1 MKDDVIDP
9 VTRQLIA
16 WAAEGHA
23 TALATVV
30 DTWGSSPCPVGSK
43 MAVNGKAAF
52 VGSVSGGCI
61 ETSVISESL
70 EIIKDG
76 GFEVLTYGVSDEQGA
91 AAGLACGGTIRVLV
105 EPVDARLLAVL
116 SGTRPVVRIVDL
128 NDSSWTVLG
137 QADAD
142 LGGDVADAATKAL
155 VSGRAAHV
163 VDGDHEYLID
173 PIVDSYRMMII
184 GAVAIAQVLA
194 PMAQAAGFDVTIIDP
209 RPKFATHHRFP
220 DCRLV
225 QTWPD
230 KAMADLRPDRSS
242 AIVTLTHD
250 AAPDDM
256 ALDLALKSD
265 VFYIGALGSRKTN
278 ASRCERLKKKGWSAE
293 DLGEIHA
300 PIGLDINAAT
310 PAEIAVA
317 ILAQVI
323 AKKNAP

>member
-1 MKDDVIDP
+1 MTDDVVDP
-9 VTRQLIA
+9 VTRQLMA
-16 WAAEGHA
+16 WTDEGHA

-76 GFEVLTYGVSDEQGA
+76 GFEVLSYGVSDEQGA
-91 AAGLACGGTIRVLV
+91 AAGLACGGNIRVLV
-105 EPVDARLLAVL
+105 EPVDERLLAVL
-116 SGTRPVVRIVDL
+116 SGARPVVRIVDL

-137 QADAD
+137 QADTELD
-142 LGGDVADAATKAL
+142 GDVMDAATGAL
-155 VSGRAAHV
+155 ASGRAGHM
-163 VDGDHEYLID
+163 VDGDREYLID
-173 PIVDSYRMMII
+173 PIVDSYRMLII

-209 RPKFATHHRFP
+209 RPKFATRARFP

-230 KAMADLRPDRSS
+230 KAMADLRPDRRC

-256 ALDLALKSD
+256 ALDMALKSD
-265 VFYIGALGSRKTN
+265 AFYIGALGSRRTH
-278 ASRCERLKKKGWSAE
+278 ASRCQRLIEKGWSEE
-293 DLGEIHA
+293 DLGIIHA

-323 AKKNAP
+323 AEKNAS